1 MTPRMLFRYNR
12 IGALELTETMVAC
25 TISTQVQVRCSSS
38 TKRRDWTWVL
48 SLNKKLSITDTN

>member
-25 TISTQVQVRCSSS
+25 TIPMQVQVRCSSS